1 MSLELKIPEAENY
14 FVIPGNSNLRWLMMF
29 YALPRELVEKRASYL
44 KLPRNMRPIMN
55 SEEYWG
61 MIDNDAFLELIWDC
75 YAWAAWQY
83 ILVPGKNGEY
93 RPIPGDWRNYSGD
106 FPIWRIAYTLV
117 HHFKQIM
124 EKRTNWTL
132 QRLFD
137 LKKDQELPW
146 LGWGQ
151 FSNIVAVMTEIA
163 IEENNLQPVIDE
175 TWLHRQNADYD
186 GSSTVRRD
194 FERTWNHSRKSAP
207 ISIEDMLENG
217 TVVDGETLYD
227 IPDPRES
234 FENHV
239 ASSMQIEQ
247 FKGKLTE
254 QDRIILHMRNDGH
267 TMQEIA
273 DKVGYKTP
281 SAVKKRIEKIAAA
294 YTDFISAEYSDFLDA
309 HTK

>member
-1 MSLELKIPEAENY
+1 
-14 FVIPGNSNLRWLMMF
+14 
-29 YALPRELVEKRASYL
+29 
-44 KLPRNMRPIMN
+44 
-55 SEEYWG
+55 
-61 MIDNDAFLELIWDC
+61 
-75 YAWAAWQY
+75 
-83 ILVPGKNGEY
+83 
-93 RPIPGDWRNYSGD
+93 
-106 FPIWRIAYTLV
+106 
-117 HHFKQIM
+117 
-124 EKRTNWTL
+124 
-132 QRLFD
+132 
-137 LKKDQELPW
+137 
-146 LGWGQ
+146 
-151 FSNIVAVMTEIA
+151 MTEIA
-163 IEENNLQPVIDE
+163 IEDNNLQPVIDE

-194 FERTWNHSRKSAP
+194 FERTWNHSRKSVS

-254 QDRIILHMRNDGH
+254 QDRIILQMRNDGH

-281 SAVKKRIEKIAAA
+281 SAAKKRIEKIAAA